1 MTTQLASITTTE
13 STAPGLH
20 ILVPMVIGKNRLRGN
35 AIGAMVDDECGEDN
49 LGSLRAALRQEARLA
64 DVEPTADWLANSIK
78 AVLKMYEDAHRDWLA
93 TKGTDESVGHV
104 FEAALP
110 SGTSLVLGDRRAL
123 ARIANTTAPAT
134 MSRDQAESIVA
145 AVESARDSIEYSS
158 AYTACKAARV
168 PVEEYRNA
176 RMMVYG
182 PNTSV

>member
-64 DVEPTADWLANSIK
+64 DVEPTAEWLANSIK
-78 AVLKMYEDAHRDWLA
+78 AVLEMYEDAHRDWLA

-123 ARIANTTAPAT
+123 ARIANIKAPAT

-145 AVESARDSIEYSS
+145 AVETARDNIEYSS

-168 PVEEYRNA
+168 SMKEYLDA

-182 PNTSV
+182 PNTSA